1 MKIVAWPAF
10 CNREWNPYNS
20 LLYSEI
26 QKKGVEV
33 RDFDSRLF
41 SNFDGVD
48 IFHIHWPDLFLKR
61 RFWLQAALACAS
73 LLIIL
78 RRARRAGARVVW
90 TAHNLQSHE
99 NLYPRLEKTFWSL
112 FVRQLDGVIS
122 MSTGGLAQTRKLRLG
137 ALEIPCAVIPHGHY
151 RETYPDQTTR
161 DAARG
166 RFGITP
172 ATLVFGQFGQIR
184 PYKGLEKL
192 VNSWTAWRERP
203 EEALLLI
210 AGHPSDKRLDEFLTL
225 HASQPE
231 GIQYHPGSIDAG
243 DFQYFF
249 RAADIIV
256 LPYQRILNSGAALLA
271 LSFNKPVILPRT
283 EALSELQDQ
292 VGRDWVYLYEGEFDA
307 RVLEKA
313 LHWFKQRPACE
324 TSPLNEFEWGLLAY
338 KTISFYKTVIG
349 NPEKIQE
356 K

>member
-10 CNREWNPYNS
+10 SNKEWNPYNS

-26 QKKGVEV
+26 QKKGIEV
-33 RDFDSRLF
+33 VDFDGRISADFR
-41 SNFDGVD
+41 GVD

-61 RFWLQAALACAS
+61 RFWLQAALACTS

-78 RRARRAGARVVW
+78 KRARRAGTRVVW

-112 FVRQLDGVIS
+112 YVRQLDGVIS

-137 ALEIPCAVIPHGHY
+137 SGEIPCTVIPHGHY
-151 RETYPDQTTR
+151 REIYPNSINKGE
-161 DAARG
+161 ARK
-166 RFGITP
+166 RFGI
-172 ATLVFGQFGQIR
+172 AENTLVFGQFGQIR

-192 VNSWTAWRERP
+192 VDSWTSWSARP
-203 EEALLLI
+203 SNSLLLI
-210 AGHPSDKRLDEFLTL
+210 AGRPSDKQLNDFLAL
-225 HASQPE
+225 HASQSE
-231 GIQYHPGSIDAG
+231 GIQYHSGNIEAG

-249 RAADIIV
+249 RAADMIV

-292 VGRDWVYLYEGEFDA
+292 VGSDWVYLYEGEFDSM
-307 RVLEKA
+307 VLEKA
-313 LHWFKQRPACE
+313 LQWFKRKPECE
-324 TSPLNEFEWGLLAY
+324 TTPLDEFEWDLLAD
-338 KTISFYKTVIG
+338 KTISFYRTVIG
-349 NPEKIQE
+349 NIEKVQE